1 MLTEAS
7 CALPLPLCNTISD
20 VAVDRQ
26 EEGADRADE
35 SGAQDQL
42 GRPRQDHTRAGMDG
56 PGVLRRVQEVHV
68 CMYVCERINDILFLN
83 LIYL

>member
-1 MLTEAS
+1 MLTVA
-7 CALPLPLCNTISD
+7 CTLPPLPLPPCNTISD
-20 VAVDRQ
+20 VLVDRQ

-56 PGVLRRVQEVHV
+56 PGVLRRVQEVRV
-68 CMYVCERINDILFLN
+68 CMYVNEFMIHYFSNFCF
-83 LIYL
+83 